1 MDRRVI
7 IRNDA
12 LAHYGV
18 KGMKWKLKH
27 KRVYTDS
34 HTSRSA
40 KVNRKKADSLVQVM
54 DSVGGIN
61 KKKTGL
67 AERRKHYA
75 NMGAYK
81 AKRRKSLKTTS
92 EVNEKNQNGSKIPN
106 FEKPKRSNKTFRQRL
121 IDAYKARRAQKI
133 AKKKGWR

>member
-1 MDRRVI
+1 
-7 IRNDA
+7 
-12 LAHYGV
+12 
-18 KGMKWKLKH
+18 MKWKLKH
-27 KRVYTDS
+27 KKLYTDS
-34 HTSRSA
+34 HTSWST

-54 DSVGGIN
+54 DSAGGIN

-121 IDAYKARRAQKI
+121 IDAYKARKAQRI

>member
-1 MDRRVI
+1 MARYVI
-7 IRNDA
+7 TKNDA

-27 KRVYTDS
+27 KKLYTDS

-54 DSVGGIN
+54 DSAGGIN
-61 KKKTGL
+61 KRKNGL
-67 AERRKHYA
+67 ADRRKHYA

-81 AKRRKSLKTTS
+81 AKKRKNLKTSS

-106 FEKPKRSNKTFRQRL
+106 FEKPKRSNKTFRQRI
-121 IDAYKARRAQKI
+121 IDAYKARKAQKI

>member
-7 IRNDA
+7 TRNDA

-27 KRVYTDS
+27 KKLYTDS
-34 HTSRSA
+34 HTSWNS
-40 KVNRKKADSLVQVM
+40 KVNRKKADSLAQVM
-54 DSVGGIN
+54 DSAGGIH
-61 KKKTGL
+61 KRKQGL
-67 AERRKHYA
+67 ADRRKHYA
-75 NMGAYK
+75 NMRAYK
-81 AKRRKSLKTTS
+81 EKKRKSLKTSS
-92 EVNEKNQNGSKIPN
+92 EVNEKSQNGSKIPN

-121 IDAYKARRAQKI
+121 IDAYKARKAQKI

>member
-7 IRNDA
+7 TRNNE

-27 KRVYTDS
+27 KRLYTDA
-34 HTSRSA
+34 HTSWKA
-40 KVNRKKADSLVQVM
+40 KINRKKADSIVQVM
-54 DSVGGIN
+54 DSAGGIN
-61 KKKTGL
+61 KKKQGL

-75 NMGAYK
+75 NMKAYK
-81 AKRRKSLKTTS
+81 AKKRKSLKTSS

-106 FEKPKRSNKTFRQRL
+106 FEKPKRSDKTFRQRL
-121 IDAYKARRAQKI
+121 IDAYKARKAQRI

>member
-1 MDRRVI
+1 MYRRVI
-7 IRNDA
+7 TRNDA

-18 KGMKWKLKH
+18 KGMKWKVKH
-27 KRVYTDS
+27 KKLYTDS
-34 HTSRSA
+34 HTSWSA
-40 KVNRKKADSLVQVM
+40 KVNRKKADMFVQVM
-54 DSVGGIN
+54 DSAGGIN
-61 KKKTGL
+61 KRKNGL

-81 AKRRKSLKTTS
+81 AKKRKSLKTSS

-106 FEKPKRSNKTFRQRL
+106 FEKPKRSNKTFKQRL
-121 IDAYKARRAQKI
+121 IDAYKARKAQKI

>member
-1 MDRRVI
+1 MDRRAC
-7 IRNDA
+7 A
-12 LAHYGV
+12 LWC
-18 KGMKWKLKH
+18 KGNEMEAQAQKG
-27 KRVYTDS
+27 YTDS
-34 HTSRSA
+34 HTSWSA